1 MASGGRLQFS
11 LFAIRNQRGC
21 PNRHPIRLEVKLGYI
36 ECILFMHMKNP
47 SSWRPLALAALFF
60 IGCYGVAQEL
70 EQIPVPLPPVR
81 PIVRPA
87 PAPRPFAGALPGR
100 PADVLTARFQ
110 ATILEVEAGADRLPQ
125 IENLA
130 RSKRVLSAQELQ
142 RTLSNQGPT
151 RVLYSFDQPVN
162 VYSESIHLGSSEPV
176 VINSRMTDPGRAINS
191 IQYQDVGII
200 IRLSAQSPPRD
211 AERKGP
217 DVTLAIEL
225 SALALSHVEIAPGR
239 KAVATRK
246 MSLDHTETLALGQPR
261 TMLLVHSASTDPQT
275 PPTTYVV
282 WYLFAQ
288 PATP

>member
-1 MASGGRLQFS
+1 
-11 LFAIRNQRGC
+11 
-21 PNRHPIRLEVKLGYI
+21 
-36 ECILFMHMKNP
+36 
-47 SSWRPLALAALFF
+47 LAALFF
-60 IGCYGVAQEL
+60 IGCHGVAQEV
-70 EQIPVPLPPVR
+70 EPIPVPPPPAR

-87 PAPRPFAGALPGR
+87 PAPRPFGGALTSR

-110 ATILEVEAGADRLPQ
+110 AAILEVEAGADRLPQ
-125 IENLA
+125 IENLT
-130 RSKRVLSAQELQ
+130 RSKRVQSAQDLQ
-142 RTLSNQGPT
+142 LALSGQGPT

-176 VINSRMTDPGRAINS
+176 VISTRITGPGPAINS
-191 IQYQDVGII
+191 IQYQDVGIV
-200 IRLSAQSPPRD
+200 IRLTAQPPPRD
-211 AERKGP
+211 AERRGP

-225 SALALSHVEIAPGR
+225 SALAPSHVEIAPGR

-261 TMLLVHSASTDPQT
+261 AMLLVHSASTDSQT